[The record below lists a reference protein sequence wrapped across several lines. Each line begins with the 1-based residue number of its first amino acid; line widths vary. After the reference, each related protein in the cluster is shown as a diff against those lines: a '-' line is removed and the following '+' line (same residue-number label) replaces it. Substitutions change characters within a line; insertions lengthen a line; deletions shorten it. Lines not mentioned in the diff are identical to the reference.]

1 MSTWLRHT
9 FATSQL
15 LIQRPRQ
22 WSGRSGLCGK
32 YNIEALRLP
41 SSYHPSLDL
50 IGINGC
56 MLGHAYRAPM
66 IPLFYNPFLDLTRIG
81 GPGESQGYGMVLSS
95 STAYSFSG
103 RTRRDDAYMASI
115 TGNLSG
121 LPTLYRLILLS
132 RLSLISIARFA
143 VDFSTP
149 VRLGSEVVV
158 E

>member
-1 MSTWLRHT
+1 
-9 FATSQL
+9 
-15 LIQRPRQ
+15 
-22 WSGRSGLCGK
+22 
-32 YNIEALRLP
+32 
-41 SSYHPSLDL
+41 
-50 IGINGC
+50 
-56 MLGHAYRAPM
+56 M